1 MATNLPS
8 GVIEDPVTGN
18 YLYKGVI
25 FAPGASPLEIQNIV
39 TSIDNGTPV
48 SYSIPDPVS
57 GGTLKFTADPASASS
72 DSLANYNKLLES
84 QPGVSAVTPE
94 STPPSTPIPNP
105 DATVATDN
113 PAGETTKEAAAAGS
127 TDAQAQLDANTNNTD
142 NQTTPAVSAV
152 DQANSE
158 LIAAQ
163 QNSAD
168 AQERVIN
175 AQTALDKANEEL
187 AIAYES
193 GDEEQITAAEEA
205 QQAAQEEFDS
215 ASTDAAN
222 AAQAVDD
229 AQTALDAATAAGGS
243 ANGVTN
249 GSSADAATAKQ
260 NANPSN
266 IDSAK
271 NAIGGLLG
279 GIGSSIKNLFGGGKL
294 NSQPGQAGAAS
305 ASFGS
310 NVDMRVKLRVP
321 SAYLTGPAAG
331 PGGGLNILNAS
342 AGAGTGA
349 LAQLGGIMWP
359 YTPTVSLSNQASYQQ
374 NKVVHSNYAF
384 YNYQNSS
391 VGPISVS
398 GKFTAQNEYE
408 AAIIL
413 SIQHLLRALTKMKF
427 GDDADAGAPPPVC
440 RLDAYGDF
448 QMKNVP
454 VAVASFKVEMPDS
467 VDYIQVGKGITGYGN
482 TMVPTVCTISVEL
495 NVMYSRQE
503 MLQFSVD
510 EWLKG
515 SKGKLAGKGYL

>member
-1 MATNLPS
+1 MATQTPEQSALFQQILDLQNQESAYGP
-8 GVIEDPVTGN
+8 
-18 YLYKGVI
+18 KI
-25 FAPGASPLEIQNIV
+25 FALYQAGDIAGGDALKAQKDAITAQVNDLNVQYAQLPNTSVDTVSTADATKYAEGPTNANTASPV
-39 TSIDNGTPV
+39 
-48 SYSIPDPVS
+48 
-57 GGTLKFTADPASASS
+57 
-72 DSLANYNKLLES
+72 
-84 QPGVSAVTPE
+84 
-94 STPPSTPIPNP
+94 PNP

-113 PAGETTKEAAAAGS
+113 PSGETTKEAADAGS
-127 TDAQAQLDANTNNTD
+127 TDAQAQLDAAPD

-152 DQANSE
+152 SQANSE

-193 GDEEQITAAEEA
+193 GDEAQITAAEEA

-294 NSQPGQAGAAS
+294 NSQPGKAGAAG

-482 TMVPTVCTISVEL
+482 TMVPTVCTISVDL

>member
-1 MATNLPS
+1 MTVEKWQAAL
-8 GVIEDPVTGN
+8 EDAQAQLAMVKEKG
-18 YLYKGVI
+18 YGEGVI
-25 FAPGASPLEIQNIV
+25 FSAQSRVDQATKYLAEAQAAAAPPD
-39 TSIDNGTPV
+39 TTKIDNPV
-48 SYSIPDPVS
+48 TNTD
-57 GGTLKFTADPASASS
+57 T
-72 DSLANYNKLLES
+72 
-84 QPGVSAVTPE
+84 
-94 STPPSTPIPNP
+94 
-105 DATVATDN
+105 ATVDKSTDPNNATDN
-113 PAGETTKEAAAAGS
+113 PSGETTKEAADAGS
-127 TDAQAQLDANTNNTD
+127 TDAQAQLDAAPD

-152 DQANSE
+152 SQANSE

-175 AQTALDKANEEL
+175 AQIALDKADEEL

-193 GDEEQITAAEEA
+193 GDEAQITAAEEA

-229 AQTALDAATAAGGS
+229 AQNALDQAQADGGS

-294 NSQPGQAGAAS
+294 NSQPGKAGAAG

-310 NVDMRVKLRVP
+310 NADMRVKLRVP
-321 SAYLTGPAAG
+321 SAYLVGPAAG
-331 PGGGLNILNAS
+331 PGAGLNITKAS

-349 LAQLGGIMWP
+349 LAQLGGIIWP
-359 YTPTVSLSNQASYQQ
+359 YTPTVSITNQATYQQ
-374 NKVVHSNYAF
+374 NKVMHSNYAF
-384 YNYQNSS
+384 YNYQNSN
-391 VGPISVS
+391 VGPINVS

-413 SIQHLLRALTKMKF
+413 SIQHLLRSLTKMKF
-427 GDDADAGAPPPVC
+427 GDDPDAGAPPPVC

-448 QMKNVP
+448 QIKNVP
-454 VAVASFKVEMPDS
+454 VAVSNFKVEMPDS

-482 TMVPTVCTISVEL
+482 SLVPTVCTISVEL

-503 MLQFSVD
+503 MLQFNVD
-510 EWLKG
+510 GWLN
-515 SKGKLAGKGYL
+515 GKLAGKGYL

>member
-1 MATNLPS
+1 MATQTPEQSALFQQILDLQTQQDTYGP
-8 GVIEDPVTGN
+8 
-18 YLYKGVI
+18 KI
-25 FAPGASPLEIQNIV
+25 FAAYKSGDIAAGDALQLEKDKLTAQVNDLNTQYAQLPNTAV
-39 TSIDNGTPV
+39 DTV
-48 SYSIPDPVS
+48 S
-57 GGTLKFTADPASASS
+57 TADATKYAEGPTNTA
-72 DSLANYNKLLES
+72 LAN
-84 QPGVSAVTPE
+84 PA
-94 STPPSTPIPNP
+94 PNP

-113 PAGETTKEAAAAGS
+113 PSGETTQEAADAGS
-127 TDAQAQLDANTNNTD
+127 TDAQAQLDAAPD

-175 AQTALDKANEEL
+175 AQIALDNANEEL

-193 GDEEQITAAEEA
+193 GDEAQITAAEEA
-205 QQAAQEEFDS
+205 QQTAQEEFDS

-229 AQTALDAATAAGGS
+229 AQTALDAAQADGGS

-249 GSSADAATAKQ
+249 GSSADAVTAKQ

-271 NAIGGLLG
+271 NAIGGVLS
-279 GIGSSIKNLFGGGKL
+279 GIGTGIKNLFGGGKL

-321 SAYLTGPAAG
+321 SAYLVGPAAG
-331 PGGGLNILNAS
+331 PGGGLNITKGS
-342 AGAGTGA
+342 AGAGSGA
-349 LAQLGGIMWP
+349 LAQLGGIVWP
-359 YTPTVSLSNQASYQQ
+359 YTPTVSVTNQATYQQ
-374 NKVVHSNYAF
+374 NKVMHSNYAF

-391 VGPISVS
+391 VGPINVS

-413 SIQHLLRALTKMKF
+413 SIQHLLRSLTKMKF
-427 GDDADAGAPPPVC
+427 GDDPDAGAPPPVC

-454 VAVASFKVEMPDS
+454 VAVSNFKVEMPDS

-482 TMVPTVCTISVEL
+482 TLVPTVCTISVEL

-503 MLQFSVD
+503 MLQFNVD
-510 EWLKG
+510 GWLN
-515 SKGKLAGKGYL
+515 GKLAGKGYL